1 MIKKLIKALEKNNQ
15 VSDYLISENK
25 ETSHQAFFVLGKLE
39 TTRLVEV
46 TEYEVTVYVRHDGV
60 IGLST
65 FKVSHKLSAKEMDDM
80 INEAVK
86 SSLFVFNKDYNLVN
100 GLKKKTV
107 KDEPF
112 NDSFDVIIN
121 KLNSIMKKV
130 TRENIKFNAV
140 EVFLDENT
148 THVVNSRGVN
158 LTKTNNSLGIES
170 IPSYDG
176 EKDKV
181 EIYKYNK
188 YNTLDYSKIEE
199 DMVSSLNDVVSRY
212 KATKLPKAQKIDVL
226 IKENEVADFFMEFIR
241 DYSYNNVYQGGTDKK
256 VGDLLQD
263 ENAKTKLTVSL
274 GPSKKSQFFDNSGLL
289 LKKNTIVEKGILK
302 SYYGGN
308 QYAQYLNTEPTGV
321 ADEIQVKKGNKT
333 NEMITKG
340 KYIEIISLSGIQ
352 IDVYADY
359 IGGEVR
365 LGILH
370 DKNKTIPLNGFSFSG
385 SFKSALNNLILS
397 KETVKISGY
406 QGPKFLRIKGVE
418 VM

>member
-60 IGLST
+60 IGSST
-65 FKVSHKLSAKEMDDM
+65 FKVSHQLSAKEMDDM

-112 NDSFDVIIN
+112 NDSFDEIIN

-176 EKDKV
+176 DKDKV

-212 KATKLPKAQKIDVL
+212 KATKLPKAQKVDVL
-226 IKENEVADFFMEFIR
+226 IKENEVADFFMEFIG

-302 SYYGGN
+302 SYFGGN

-370 DKNKTIPLNGFSFSG
+370 DKDKTIPLNGFSFSG

-406 QGPKFLRIKGVE
+406 QGPKYLRIKGVE

>member
-25 ETSHQAFFVLGKLE
+25 ETSHQAFFVLEKLE

-60 IGLST
+60 IGSST
-65 FKVSHKLSAKEMDDM
+65 FKVSHQLSAKEMDDM

-112 NDSFDVIIN
+112 NDSFDEIIN

-176 EKDKV
+176 DKDKV

-212 KATKLPKAQKIDVL
+212 KATKLPKAQKVDVL
-226 IKENEVADFFMEFIR
+226 IKENEVADFFMEFIG

-256 VGDLLQD
+256 IGDLLQD

-302 SYYGGN
+302 SYFGGN

-370 DKNKTIPLNGFSFSG
+370 DKDKTIPLNGFSFSG

-406 QGPKFLRIKGVE
+406 QGPKYLRIKGVE